1 MTTALAPWLKARL
14 PGGENFARI
23 KSVSRERG
31 LHTVCEEARCPNI
44 GECWGAGTATF
55 MILGEACT
63 RGCRFCA
70 VSSAARPGLPDE
82 AEPENLGRTLAGMN
96 LDYAV
101 VTTVC
106 RDDLPDQGAGHIAR
120 CLAAARRFS
129 PRTKVEILV
138 QDFRGEAGPLQTVLG
153 ASPDVLSHNIET
165 VERLSPR
172 VRDARA
178 GYDQSIELLRRAKAR
193 APKTPTK
200 SSLMLGLGEREVEVL
215 EALEDLREAGVSI
228 VTLGQYLRP
237 TRSPR
242 HLPVE
247 RYVEPAEFIR
257 YEAIARDL
265 GFLFVASG
273 PFVRS
278 SYRAGEVLLGS
289 GLDIGHS
296 QRNSPAVFPNVQC
309 PDLTPNC

>member
-1 MTTALAPWLKARL
+1 MTTALAPWLKVRL

-23 KSVSRERG
+23 KAVSRARG

-44 GECWGAGTATF
+44 AECWGAGTATF
-55 MILGEACT
+55 MILGEECT

-70 VSSAARPGLPDE
+70 VSSAARPGLPD
-82 AEPENLGRTLAGMN
+82 ASEPENLGRTLAGMN

-101 VTTVC
+101 ITTVC

-120 CLAAARRFS
+120 SIEAARRLS
-129 PRTKVEILV
+129 PSTKIEILV
-138 QDFRGEAGPLQTVLG
+138 QDFRGEAGPLRAVL
-153 ASPDVLSHNIET
+153 AAAPDVLSHNIET

-178 GYDQSIELLRRAKAR
+178 GYAQSIELLRRAR
-193 APKTPTK
+193 SISPGTPTK
-200 SSLMLGLGEREVEVL
+200 SSLMLGLGEEPGEIV
-215 EALEDLREAGVSI
+215 EALKDLRAAGVSI

-247 RYVEPAEFIR
+247 RYVEPAEFGR
-257 YEAIARDL
+257 YEEIARNM
-265 GFLFVASG
+265 GFQFVASG

-278 SYRAGEVLLGS
+278 SYRAGEVFLGAGLQPGARS
-289 GLDIGHS
+289 GAGAGLS
-296 QRNSPAVFPNVQC
+296 
-309 PDLTPNC
+309 

>member
-1 MTTALAPWLKARL
+1 MTAALVPWLKVRL
-14 PGGENFARI
+14 PGGESYGRI
-23 KSVSRERG
+23 KAVSRERG

-44 GECWGAGTATF
+44 AECWGGGTATF
-55 MILGEACT
+55 MILGDECT

-70 VSSAARPGLPDE
+70 VASAARPGLPDE
-82 AEPENLGRTLAGMN
+82 AEPENLGRTLAGMG

-101 VTTVC
+101 ITTVC

-120 CLAAARRFS
+120 CLDAARRLS
-129 PRTKVEILV
+129 PATKIELLV
-138 QDFRGEAGPLQTVLG
+138 QDFRGEREPLETVLA

-178 GYDQSIELLRRAKAR
+178 GYGQSLALLRRAKDLSS
-193 APKTPTK
+193 KTPTK
-200 SSLMLGLGEREVEVL
+200 SSLMLGLGETEEEVVD
-215 EALEDLREAGVSI
+215 ALRDLREAGVSI

-247 RYVEPAEFIR
+247 RYVEPAVFRRHEST
-257 YEAIARDL
+257 ARKM

-278 SYRAGEVLLGS
+278 SYRAGELFIKGLLS
-289 GLDIGHS
+289 
-296 QRNSPAVFPNVQC
+296 
-309 PDLTPNC
+309 